1 MKWEKF
7 SGPGVRQ
14 GANTTIASAG
24 FRQGFLY
31 LPETSRDLDGAGS
44 QDGVYAQLADGAF
57 YSQV

>member
-14 GANTTIASAG
+14 GANTTIVSAG
-24 FRQGFLY
+24 FGQGFLY
-31 LPETSRDLDGAGS
+31 YRRRRGTSMERDG